1 MILYGYIYKTTNIK
15 TGQFYIGQHKI
26 KNSERLEDYLGSG
39 THLLRQLKNT
49 PRTMYLKEILQFC
62 KDDNELNDLE
72 FYYCN
77 SFVVS
82 DPLCMNIKTGGNHF
96 KANKSSI
103 EKMLETKRK
112 NNSFSKYWLGKKRS
126 PETIEK
132 MRKSKTG
139 VPLKRKKSVLPCIIR
154 TCPICQKEFICKCNS
169 KQKTC
174 SNSCHLKRVVN
185 IRLENTKKIE
195 VVCEICG
202 KKTKKYA
209 YKNRPLKSYCS
220 QKCYWNSMK
229 KEKNESIN

>member
-1 MILYGYIYKTTNIK
+1 
-15 TGQFYIGQHKI
+15 
-26 KNSERLEDYLGSG
+26 
-39 THLLRQLKNT
+39 
-49 PRTMYLKEILQFC
+49 
-62 KDDNELNDLE
+62 
-72 FYYCN
+72 
-77 SFVVS
+77 
-82 DPLCMNIKTGGNHF
+82 MNIKTGGNHF

-154 TCPICQKEFICKCNS
+154 TC
-169 KQKTC
+169 
-174 SNSCHLKRVVN
+174 HLKRVVN

-220 QKCYWNSMK
+220 QNV
-229 KEKNESIN
+229 IGIQ

>member
-1 MILYGYIYKTTNIK
+1 MTPYGYIYKTTNIK

-26 KNSERLEDYLGSG
+26 KDNEKLEDYLGSG

-49 PRTMYLKEILQFC
+49 PKTMYLKEILQFC
-62 KDDNELNDLE
+62 KDNNELNDLE
-72 FYYCN
+72 SYYCN

-82 DPLCMNIKTGGNHF
+82 NPLCMNIKTGGNHF

-132 MRKSKTG
+132 MRKNRTR
-139 VPLKRKKSVLPCIIR
+139 VYTKRKNVLPSVIKI
-154 TCPICQKEFICKCNS
+154 CPICQKEFVCKYNS

-185 IRLENTKKIE
+185 IRLENEKKIE
-195 VVCEICG
+195 VMCEICG

-220 QKCYWNSMK
+220 QKCYWKSMK
-229 KEKNESIN
+229 KENNESVD